1 MSKNM
6 SLIIFVLFC
15 FTFFS
20 KQTSKVEIK
29 KEQVFSSE
37 KTFYKNE
44 NIKNSFIFDNNIVS
58 EK

>member
-1 MSKNM
+1 M